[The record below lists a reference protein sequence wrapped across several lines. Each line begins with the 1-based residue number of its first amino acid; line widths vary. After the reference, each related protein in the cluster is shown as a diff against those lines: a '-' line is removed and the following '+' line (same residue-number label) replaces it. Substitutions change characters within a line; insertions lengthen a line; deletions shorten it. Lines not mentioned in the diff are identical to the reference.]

1 VLSRATRRD
10 GAGRSPRPAPRAR
23 RGAKLSATVAVAV
36 LALSG
41 AAATAAEAPPAK
53 KPKGKPKEVSVA
65 DFYFGPEKL
74 TLKEGQSV
82 NWVWAESN
90 TYPHD
95 VHLKS
100 GPKSLKQKKTYST
113 KTTAVT
119 NAEFEKTFTTPGT
132 YKFICTIH
140 PTQMHMTIVV
150 KK

>member
-1 VLSRATRRD
+1 MLKRSLKVLVVV
-10 GAGRSPRPAPRAR
+10 
-23 RGAKLSATVAVAV
+23 VAVFALTGAV
-36 LALSG
+36 
-41 AAATAAEAPPAK
+41 ATAAKAPQKNA
-53 KPKGKPKEVSVA
+53 KPKEVTVA
-65 DFYFGPEKL
+65 DFYFSPEKL

-82 NWVWAESN
+82 NWVWAEGN

-100 GPKSLKQKKTYST
+100 GPKGLKEKKTYST

-119 NAEFEKTFTTPGT
+119 DAEFEKTFTTPGT

>member
-1 VLSRATRRD
+1 MRAL
-10 GAGRSPRPAPRAR
+10 
-23 RGAKLSATVAVAV
+23 KLVAIAVVA

-41 AAATAAEAPPAK
+41 AAATAANAPSK
-53 KPKGKPKEVSVA
+53 SKEVSVA
-65 DFYFGPEKL
+65 DFYFGPETL
-74 TLKEGQSV
+74 TLKKGQSV
-82 NWVWAESN
+82 NWVWAEAN

-100 GPKSLKQKKTYST
+100 GPKGLKGKATYST

-119 NAEFEKTFTTPGT
+119 DAEFEKTFTTPGT

>member
-1 VLSRATRRD
+1 MR
-10 GAGRSPRPAPRAR
+10 GRKM
-23 RGAKLSATVAVAV
+23 RGLKIVALVMVAV

-41 AAATAAEAPPAK
+41 AAATAANAPK
-53 KPKGKPKEVSVA
+53 KSKPKEVTVA
-65 DFYFGPEKL
+65 DFYFSPEKL
-74 TLKEGQSV
+74 TINKGQSV
-82 NWVWAESN
+82 NWVWAEGN

-100 GPKSLKQKKTYST
+100 GPKGLKDKASYST

-119 NAEFEKTFTTPGT
+119 DAEFEKTFTTPGT

-140 PTQMHMTIVV
+140 PTMMHMTVIV

>member
-1 VLSRATRRD
+1 MTRAL
-10 GAGRSPRPAPRAR
+10 
-23 RGAKLSATVAVAV
+23 KLVAIAVAA

-41 AAATAAEAPPAK
+41 AAATAADAPATVRVS
-53 KPKGKPKEVSVA
+53 KPKKVTVA

-74 TLKEGQSV
+74 TLKKGQSV
-82 NWVWAESN
+82 DWVWAETN

-100 GPKSLKQKKTYST
+100 GPKALKQKASYST

-119 NAEFEKTFTTPGT
+119 DAEFEKTFKTPGT
-132 YKFICTIH
+132 YHFICTIH
-140 PTQMHMTIVV
+140 PTQMHLTIIV

>member
-1 VLSRATRRD
+1 M
-10 GAGRSPRPAPRAR
+10 
-23 RGAKLSATVAVAV
+23 VAAF
-36 LALSG
+36 ALSG
-41 AAATAAEAPPAK
+41 AAATAAQAPQA
-53 KPKGKPKEVSVA
+53 KPKPSKSKPKEVSVA

-100 GPKSLKQKKTYST
+100 GPKGLKEKASYST

-119 NAEFEKTFTTPGT
+119 DAEFEKMFTTPGT

>member
-1 VLSRATRRD
+1 MRTL
-10 GAGRSPRPAPRAR
+10 
-23 RGAKLSATVAVAV
+23 KLVAIAVVA

-41 AAATAAEAPPAK
+41 AAATAANAPSK
-53 KPKGKPKEVSVA
+53 SKPKEVSVA

-82 NWVWAESN
+82 NWVWAEAN

-100 GPKSLKQKKTYST
+100 GPKSLKQKASYST

-119 NAEFEKTFTTPGT
+119 NAEFKKTFTTPGT

-140 PTQMHMTIVV
+140 PTQMNITV
-150 KK
+150 KVS

>member
-1 VLSRATRRD
+1 MRAL
-10 GAGRSPRPAPRAR
+10 
-23 RGAKLSATVAVAV
+23 KLVAIAVVA

-41 AAATAAEAPPAK
+41 AAATAANAPSK
-53 KPKGKPKEVSVA
+53 SKSKPKEVSVA
-65 DFYFGPEKL
+65 DFYFGPESL
-74 TLKEGQSV
+74 TLKKGQSV
-82 NWVWAESN
+82 NWVWAEGN

-100 GPKSLKQKKTYST
+100 GPKGLKGKGAYST

-119 NAEFEKTFTTPGT
+119 DAEFEKTFTTPGT

>member
-1 VLSRATRRD
+1 MLNRSGRRAPT
-10 GAGRSPRPAPRAR
+10 AHA
-23 RGAKLSATVAVAV
+23 AKLIAVAVVAV

-41 AAATAAEAPPAK
+41 ATATAANAPAK
-53 KPKGKPKEVSVA
+53 KPKSKPKEVSVA

-74 TLKEGQSV
+74 TLVKGQSV
-82 NWVWAESN
+82 NWVWAEAN

-100 GPKSLKQKKTYST
+100 GPKSLKQKATYST

-140 PTQMHMTIVV
+140 PTEMHMTIVV

>member
-1 VLSRATRRD
+1 MLAVV
-10 GAGRSPRPAPRAR
+10 
-23 RGAKLSATVAVAV
+23 VAMF
-36 LALSG
+36 ALSG
-41 AAATAAEAPPAK
+41 AAATAAQAPQA
-53 KPKGKPKEVSVA
+53 KPKSKPKEVSVA

-100 GPKSLKQKKTYST
+100 GPKGLKEKKAYST

-119 NAEFEKTFTTPGT
+119 DAEFEKTFTTPGT

>member
-1 VLSRATRRD
+1 MRTL
-10 GAGRSPRPAPRAR
+10 
-23 RGAKLSATVAVAV
+23 KLTAIAVVV

-41 AAATAAEAPPAK
+41 AGAAAANAPQK
-53 KPKGKPKEVSVA
+53 KPKPKPKEVSVA

-74 TLKEGQSV
+74 TINKGQSV
-82 NWVWAESN
+82 NWVWAEAN

-100 GPKSLKQKKTYST
+100 GPQGLKQKATYST

-119 NAEFEKTFTTPGT
+119 DAEFEKTFSTPGT

-140 PTQMHMTIVV
+140 PTQMHMMIVV

>member
-1 VLSRATRRD
+1 MRAL
-10 GAGRSPRPAPRAR
+10 
-23 RGAKLSATVAVAV
+23 KLVAIAVVA

-41 AAATAAEAPPAK
+41 AAATAANAPSK
-53 KPKGKPKEVSVA
+53 SKSKPKEVSVA

-82 NWVWAESN
+82 NWVWAEGN

-100 GPKSLKQKKTYST
+100 GPKGLKGKATYST

-119 NAEFEKTFTTPGT
+119 DAEFEKTFTTPGT
-132 YKFICTIH
+132 YHFICTIH

>member
-1 VLSRATRRD
+1 VLSRK
-10 GAGRSPRPAPRAR
+10 GRKPRASR
-23 RGAKLSATVAVAV
+23 AAKLIVMAMVAV

-41 AAATAAEAPPAK
+41 AAATAAKAPPK
-53 KPKGKPKEVSVA
+53 SKPKEVSVA

-100 GPKSLKQKKTYST
+100 GPKSLKEKKSYST

-119 NAEFEKTFTTPGT
+119 NAEFEKKFTTPGT

>member
-1 VLSRATRRD
+1 MLRRKRRRTP
-10 GAGRSPRPAPRAR
+10 GAAHA
-23 RGAKLSATVAVAV
+23 AKLVAVAMVAV

-41 AAATAAEAPPAK
+41 AVATAAEAPAK
-53 KPKGKPKEVSVA
+53 KPKSKPKEVSVA

-82 NWVWAESN
+82 NWVWAETN

-100 GPKSLKQKKTYST
+100 GPKGLKQKKTYST

-119 NAEFEKTFTTPGT
+119 NAEFEKQFTTPGT

>member
-1 VLSRATRRD
+1 MLKRSRLIVVIAVLA
-10 GAGRSPRPAPRAR
+10 
-23 RGAKLSATVAVAV
+23 

-41 AAATAAEAPPAK
+41 AVATAATAPGK
-53 KPKGKPKEVSVA
+53 KPKSKPQEVSVA

-82 NWVWAESN
+82 NWVWAEAN

-100 GPKSLKQKKTYST
+100 GPKSLKQKGTYST

>member
-1 VLSRATRRD
+1 MRAL
-10 GAGRSPRPAPRAR
+10 
-23 RGAKLSATVAVAV
+23 KLVAIAVVA

-41 AAATAAEAPPAK
+41 AAATAANAPQQSK
-53 KPKGKPKEVSVA
+53 SKPKEVSVA
-65 DFYFGPEKL
+65 DFYFGPEQV
-74 TLKEGQSV
+74 TLKKGQSI
-82 NWVWAESN
+82 NWVWAQAN

-100 GPKSLKQKKTYST
+100 GPKGLKAKASYST

-140 PTQMHMTIVV
+140 PTQMHMTVVV

>member
-1 VLSRATRRD
+1 MI
-10 GAGRSPRPAPRAR
+10 
-23 RGAKLSATVAVAV
+23 AVAA

-41 AAATAAEAPPAK
+41 AVATAATAPAK

-82 NWVWAESN
+82 NWVWAEAN

-100 GPKSLKQKKTYST
+100 GPKSLKQKGTYST

-140 PTQMHMTIVV
+140 PTEMHMTIVV

>member
-1 VLSRATRRD
+1 MRTL
-10 GAGRSPRPAPRAR
+10 
-23 RGAKLSATVAVAV
+23 KLVAIAVVA

-41 AAATAAEAPPAK
+41 AAATAANAPSK
-53 KPKGKPKEVSVA
+53 SKSKPKEVSVA
-65 DFYFGPEKL
+65 DFYFGPETL
-74 TLKEGQSV
+74 TLKKGQSV
-82 NWVWAESN
+82 NWVWAEGN

-100 GPKSLKQKKTYST
+100 GPKGLKGKATYST

-119 NAEFEKTFTTPGT
+119 DAEFEKTFTTPGT

>member
-1 VLSRATRRD
+1 MRAL
-10 GAGRSPRPAPRAR
+10 
-23 RGAKLSATVAVAV
+23 KLVAIAVVA

-41 AAATAAEAPPAK
+41 AAATAANAPAE
-53 KPKGKPKEVSVA
+53 KPRAKPKEVSVA

-82 NWVWAESN
+82 NWVWAEAN

-100 GPKSLKQKKTYST
+100 GPKGLKDKSTYST

-119 NAEFEKTFTTPGT
+119 DAEFEKTFTTPGT